1 MALFMV
7 SDEARAKA
15 INLYKIL
22 AGVQFLLGVG
32 LLICGGFG
40 TVYTNEDS
48 EEDIGPPFFLGG
60 FLVGSAVNKISVSI
74 WHFEC
79 MIFIYAC
86 VRLCVFVCS
95 TVLFLFISFR
105 FILSKYHSRPSN
117 CWKST
122 YADGR

>member
-22 AGVQFLLGVG
+22 AGVQFLLGIG

-40 TVYTNEDS
+40 TTYTD

-60 FLVGSAVNKISVSI
+60 FLVGSAVNKYQFQSGTLSV
-74 WHFEC
+74 
-79 MIFIYAC
+79 
-86 VRLCVFVCS
+86 
-95 TVLFLFISFR
+95 
-105 FILSKYHSRPSN
+105 
-117 CWKST
+117 
-122 YADGR
+122 

>member
-40 TVYTNEDS
+40 TVYTNEDN

-60 FLVGSAVNKISVSI
+60 FLVGSAVNKISVSL
-74 WHFEC
+74 WHFGC
-79 MIFIYAC
+79 MI
-86 VRLCVFVCS
+86 
-95 TVLFLFISFR
+95 
-105 FILSKYHSRPSN
+105 
-117 CWKST
+117 
-122 YADGR
+122 